1 MTKGNEMMITEK
13 TIRGDSQWV
22 KITRDNKNRT
32 FTFARGY
39 AGQYQAHDISKLP
52 FKWIANWTEAIDHAN
67 RTIATYA

>member
-1 MTKGNEMMITEK
+1 MTRYTER
-13 TIRGDSQWV
+13 TIRTSGQWV

-39 AGQYQAHDISKLP
+39 ANE
-52 FKWIANWTEAIDHAN
+52 FKAIEIETLSMNWVANWTEATDRAN